1 MVTVSSE
8 VWQRSE
14 RPDIDGLGDADPA
27 AEAEPVVLPGVVTG
41 DGKPPEGVELLGAG
55 DVLSAPGAL
64 VAVVPVQPVRAA
76 IRRHP
81 AQSVRTFLTVGPD
94 PSSGWVATPTA

>member
-1 MVTVSSE
+1 
-8 VWQRSE
+8 
-14 RPDIDGLGDADPA
+14 
-27 AEAEPVVLPGVVTG
+27 VVLPGVVTG
-41 DGKPPEGVELLGAG
+41 EGKPPEGVELLGAG

>member
-1 MVTVSSE
+1 MSSE

-27 AEAEPVVLPGVVTG
+27 AEAEPVVLPGVFTG
-41 DGKPPEGVELLGAG
+41 EGKPPEGVELLGAG

-64 VAVVPVQPVRAA
+64 VAVVPVPAQPMRAG
-76 IRRHP
+76 IRRYP
-81 AQSVRTFLTVGPD
+81 AQSVRMFLTVGPD
-94 PSSGWVATPTA
+94 PFSGWVATPRA